1 MDPLELGLKAFV
13 NLVGAG
19 NGNWVLCKSSQLSH
33 LTTPKSHLYVDFFCI
48 CVSLYPSYWKKGRRE
63 GRKEGREGKEEEM
76 KKGEGKSEG
85 VTAVVGGPQR
95 PHLAGQAT
103 VGAIYSQGVIE
114 QIQASQ
120 AQTES
125 RILAVREAH

>member
-1 MDPLELGLKAFV
+1 M
-13 NLVGAG
+13 
-19 NGNWVLCKSSQLSH
+19 CLS
-33 LTTPKSHLYVDFFCI
+33 
-48 CVSLYPSYWKKGRRE
+48 VSFLLE
-63 GRKEGREGKEEEM
+63 GRKERREGGRGREKEEEM

-103 VGAIYSQGVIE
+103 VGAIYSQEVIE

-125 RILAVREAH
+125 QILAVRELIKKKNEKKAMDQGICLSPESGDFSKAQSGTFHLPL